1 MVFNA
6 TFNNIS
12 VLSWRWALLLVEKTR
27 EPGESHRLS
36 QVTDKLY
43 HIMLYRVHFTDKL
56 HHIMLYRVHFTDKLY
71 HIMLYRVHFTDKL
84 YHIML
89 YRAHFTDKLYHIM
102 LYRVHFTDKLYH
114 IMLYRVH
121 FTDKLYHIM
130 LYRVHFATNS
140 IIGCYVLWRL
150 LHWIFLYSLLTFSC
164 FVDVIYAFFAWLFRC
179 SFLAKTSLLCMRKTC
194 MFLFSQV

>member
-1 MVFNA
+1 MINSGKKISRFAPKKNIYSNSCVFRKKNSERNKNHKLPLQVKWSVPYIIVWWFMVFNA
-6 TFNNIS
+6 AFNNIS
-12 VLSWRWALLLVEKTR
+12 VLSWRWALLLMEKTR

-36 QVTDKLY
+36 QV
-43 HIMLYRVHFTDKL
+43 
-56 HHIMLYRVHFTDKLY
+56 
-71 HIMLYRVHFTDKL
+71 
-84 YHIML
+84 
-89 YRAHFTDKLYHIM
+89 TDKLYHIM

-150 LHWIFLYSLLTFSC
+150 LHWIFLYSILTFSC

>member
-1 MVFNA
+1 LCCPKKKFWTKQKTINPPFKLNGRSLILLYGGLWFMVFNA
-6 TFNNIS
+6 AFNNIS
-12 VLSWRWALLLVEKTR
+12 VLSWRWALLLVEKNR

-56 HHIMLYRVHFTDKLY
+56 Y
-71 HIMLYRVHFTDKL
+71 HIMLYRV
-84 YHIML
+84 
-89 YRAHFTDKLYHIM
+89 HFTDKLYHIM

-130 LYRVHFATNS
+130 LYRVHFADKLYHIMLYRVHFATNS
-140 IIGCYVLWRL
+140 IIGCYFLWRL
-150 LHWIFLYSLLTFSC
+150 LHWIFLY
-164 FVDVIYAFFAWLFRC
+164 
-179 SFLAKTSLLCMRKTC
+179 
-194 MFLFSQV
+194 

>member
-6 TFNNIS
+6 AFNNIS
-12 VLSWRWALLLVEKTR
+12 VLSWRWALLLMEKTR

-36 QVTDKLY
+36 QV
-43 HIMLYRVHFTDKL
+43 
-56 HHIMLYRVHFTDKLY
+56 
-71 HIMLYRVHFTDKL
+71 
-84 YHIML
+84 
-89 YRAHFTDKLYHIM
+89 
-102 LYRVHFTDKLYH
+102 TDKLYH

-150 LHWIFLYSLLTFSC
+150 LHWIFLYSILTFSC